1 MRESRG
7 DIKLTFSKTSSN
19 KLKVRMEGHV
29 REEVTE
35 YDRRDLPVDITTTTN
50 MIRVY
55 GEYDVTP

>member
-1 MRESRG
+1 
-7 DIKLTFSKTSSN
+7 
-19 KLKVRMEGHV
+19 MEGYV